1 MDTIIMTSKNCET
14 SDSHRLLLNPT
25 DKTDLRKKFK
35 YIALSNLSIYYTLK
49 KLKNHARTINLKFQ
63 LKHVIKNL
71 NYLMDRILYQIFKIT
86 LNISLKT

>member
-1 MDTIIMTSKNCET
+1 MDTIIMTSKNWEA
-14 SDSHRLLLNPT
+14 SDSHRLLPNPT

-63 LKHVIKNL
+63 LK
-71 NYLMDRILYQIFKIT
+71 M
-86 LNISLKT
+86 

>member
-1 MDTIIMTSKNCET
+1 MTSKNCKT